1 MTENRYP
8 SFSKKCEILGELWL
22 NYRGDEVFGDFI
34 EYNDI
39 GLPVSYMIDS
49 DIVQA
54 TDLAKQYVEETF
66 ELFCEALSV
75 SPNEDWS
82 SLNEMLDSTKD

>member
-1 MTENRYP
+1 MTEKISP
-8 SFSKKCEILGELWL
+8 TFTKKCEILADLWL
-22 NYRGDEVFGDFI
+22 NYRKDEVFGDFI

-39 GLPVSYMIDS
+39 GLPVAYMIDS
-49 DIVQA
+49 EIVQA
-54 TDLAKQYVEETF
+54 TEYAKQYVEETF

-82 SLNEMLDSTKD
+82 NLNEMLDSSSD